1 MAKAVR
7 FSAQGIFGIAR
18 HGAVIGCV
26 MATGVQPSVAALAIP
41 DTEDRQDGRM
51 ELKTP
56 HTSNLDIHQKATASG
71 IERPRTPFPRA
82 RPLRWIRLAFLG
94 LPFLGLATLV
104 LAPWLFPG
112 PPVGNFTVTS
122 PNPQEVGER
131 LVGPV
136 LYTLEARAAEQW
148 TFFDFSRGSVVEVP
162 HQFRIDWD
170 LAFQR
175 HKILANGG
183 ATNPKGRGAILNLG
197 EVAFEEVLEVPAE
210 GYIEDTIASINPET
224 ITTENLAIK
233 AWYHYNFLTHVLHP
247 KSNVYAI
254 RTADGKYVKMR
265 LISYYCDG
273 GQASGC
279 FSIEYVYQGDG
290 SRHFGLTPS
299 IRSELGASR

>member
-1 MAKAVR
+1 M
-7 FSAQGIFGIAR
+7 S
-18 HGAVIGCV
+18 
-26 MATGVQPSVAALAIP
+26 GVQPSIAAFANM
-41 DTEDRQDGRM
+41 DAEDRVDDRM
-51 ELKTP
+51 ELNTP
-56 HTSNLDIHQKATASG
+56 HISNSDTHQNAMRAAT
-71 IERPRTPFPRA
+71 EHPPMLPPRSRA
-82 RPLRWIRLAFLG
+82 WRWIRLALLG
-94 LPFLGLATLV
+94 VPCLGLAMLF

-112 PPVGNFTVTS
+112 PPVGNFTVTLPS
-122 PNPQEVGER
+122 PEEVGDR

-162 HQFRIDWD
+162 HQFGIDWD

-197 EVAFEEVLEVPAE
+197 AVGFDKILEAPAE

-224 ITTENLAIK
+224 IITENLAIK

-254 RTADGKYVKMR
+254 RTADGKYAKMR
-265 LISYYCDG
+265 LVSYYCDG

-279 FSIEYVYQGDG
+279 FTIEYVYQGDG
-290 SRHFGLTPS
+290 SRHFLLNPS
-299 IRSELGASR
+299 LRSEVGASR

>member
-1 MAKAVR
+1 
-7 FSAQGIFGIAR
+7 
-18 HGAVIGCV
+18 
-26 MATGVQPSVAALAIP
+26 
-41 DTEDRQDGRM
+41 M
-51 ELKTP
+51 ERTTPPTP
-56 HTSNLDIHQKATASG
+56 HSDTHQNAMGATL
-71 IERPRTPFPRA
+71 E
-82 RPLRWIRLAFLG
+82 RPLRLPPRSHAWRWIRFALLCV
-94 LPFLGLATLV
+94 PFLGFATLF
-104 LAPWLFPG
+104 LAPWLFRG
-112 PPVGNFTVTS
+112 PPVGNFTVTPPS
-122 PNPQEVGER
+122 PAEVGDR

-148 TFFDFSRGSVVEVP
+148 TFFDFSRGSVVQVP
-162 HQFRIDWD
+162 HQFGVEWD

-197 EVAFEEVLEVPAE
+197 EVAFDEVLEAPAE

-254 RTADGKYVKMR
+254 RTADGKYAKMR
-265 LISYYCDG
+265 LVSYYCAG

-279 FSIEYVYQGDG
+279 FTIEYVYQGDG
-290 SRHFGLTPS
+290 SRHFVVHPS
-299 IRSELGASR
+299 IRSEVGASR